1 MNLEWIIERTLI
13 NVINLFDFDKCVS
26 RKIFAVF
33 SGCIFRHFDLKK
45 KKKKGIVNIC
55 FECKLHTF
63 HLNFE
68 ENGSVYRLLDS
79 DSR

>member
-13 NVINLFDFDKCVS
+13 NVINLFDFDICVS

-45 KKKKGIVNIC
+45 KKGNMVN
-55 FECKLHTF
+55 
-63 HLNFE
+63 
-68 ENGSVYRLLDS
+68 
-79 DSR
+79 

>member
-1 MNLEWIIERTLI
+1 MNPEWIIERTLI

-45 KKKKGIVNIC
+45 KKRKYGELIKGQTKKI
-55 FECKLHTF
+55 
-63 HLNFE
+63 
-68 ENGSVYRLLDS
+68 
-79 DSR
+79 